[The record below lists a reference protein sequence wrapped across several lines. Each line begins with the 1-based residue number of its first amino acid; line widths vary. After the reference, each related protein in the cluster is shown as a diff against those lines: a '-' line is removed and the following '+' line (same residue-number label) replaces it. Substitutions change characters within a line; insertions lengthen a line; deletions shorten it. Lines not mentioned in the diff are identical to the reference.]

1 MIFLKTPLQLTCMS
15 EACQALR
22 YMIVN
27 LLFITCKQLI
37 PSSFEN
43 LSPLKKKHFPYKF
56 NHKTP
61 IRPLARGFS
70 NISLS

>member
-37 PSSFEN
+37 PSSFEK
-43 LSPLKKKHFPYKF
+43 LSPLKKKHFP
-56 NHKTP
+56 
-61 IRPLARGFS
+61 
-70 NISLS
+70 

>member
-1 MIFLKTPLQLTCMS
+1 MIFLKTPVYSGTYTQLTCMS

-43 LSPLKKKHFPYKF
+43 LSPLKKKHFP
-56 NHKTP
+56 
-61 IRPLARGFS
+61 
-70 NISLS
+70 